1 METDVK
7 EGVGADVGGVW
18 GQRAGN
24 EHDSGGRVQKIS
36 IRMQWDRKKMTIK
49 QRYGKAM

>member
-7 EGVGADVGGVW
+7 EGAGWGGGGGGVW

-24 EHDSGGRVQKIS
+24 ECNLVAVKSADDKN
-36 IRMQWDRKKMTIK
+36 
-49 QRYGKAM
+49 